1 MEPRTTFDISINTV
15 VKLILAVL
23 SLVVLYLLRDII
35 LMVLVALILAI
46 AFDRPIDALC
56 GRGVP
61 RFLATTLIYLLLFS
75 VIGILFYLVFPI
87 LAEQI
92 KNFVT
97 NYSFY
102 LESIGRLKFGAN
114 LIDFKSIFDQLS
126 NSLTESAGAVM
137 GTLIT
142 FFGGLISFFTI
153 IVAAIFFNIQE
164 NGVKKFI
171 FYLTPIEHQ
180 PYVLNLF
187 DKIQRKVGNWLWGK
201 VGVAIGVGV
210 LTSLGLYLLGIKY
223 ALLLGS
229 LTMILNFIPFV
240 GAIIAAVPAVLLA
253 LTQSLALALLVVF
266 LFMFINGFLEPFIL
280 VPLFMKKAVDL
291 NPALILLVVLVGG
304 KLAGIL
310 GVVFAI
316 PVAAIA
322 AVLIEDYIQRKTKLS
337 GAEID

>member
-1 MEPRTTFDISINTV
+1 MDQRTTIDISVNSV
-15 VKLILAVL
+15 VKLILAVFA
-23 SLVVLYLLRDII
+23 LVLLYLLRDII

-46 AFDRPIDALC
+46 ALDRPIDAFC
-56 GRGVP
+56 ARKVP

-75 VIGILFYLVFPI
+75 VIGILFYLVFPV

-102 LESIGRLKFGAN
+102 LESVGRLKFSVD

-126 NSLTESAGAVM
+126 NSLAESAGAIV

-142 FFGGLISFFTI
+142 FFGGLVSFFTI
-153 IVAAIFFNIQE
+153 VAAAIFFNVQE
-164 NGVKKFI
+164 NGVKKFV

-180 PYVLNLF
+180 AYILNLF

-201 VGVAIGVGV
+201 LGVAISVGI

-223 ALLLGS
+223 ALLLGF
-229 LTMILNFIPFV
+229 LTMVLNFIPLL
-240 GAIIAAVPAVLLA
+240 GAIVAAIPAVLLA
-253 LTQSLALALLVVF
+253 LTQSSTLALLVVF
-266 LFMFINGFLEPFIL
+266 LFVFINGFLEQFFL

-310 GVVFAI
+310 GVILAI

-337 GAEID
+337 GTEIG

>member
-1 MEPRTTFDISINTV
+1 MEQRTVIDISIDSV

-23 SLVVLYLLRDII
+23 ALVLLYLLRDII

-46 AFDRPIDALC
+46 ALDRPIDAFC
-56 GRGVP
+56 ERKVP
-61 RFLATTLIYLLLFS
+61 RFLATMLIYLLLFS
-75 VIGILFYLVFPI
+75 VAGVLFYLVFPV

-92 KNFVT
+92 KNFVN

-102 LESIGRLKFGAN
+102 LESVGRLKFGAD

-137 GTLIT
+137 GTLVT

-153 IVAAIFFNIQE
+153 IAAAIFFNVQE

-201 VGVAIGVGV
+201 LGVAVGVGV
-210 LTSLGLYLLGIKY
+210 LTSLGLYLLGLRY
-223 ALLLGS
+223 ALLLGF
-229 LTMILNFIPFV
+229 LTLLLNFIPLI
-240 GAIIAAVPAVLLA
+240 GAIIAAIPAILLA
-253 LTQSLALALLVVF
+253 LAQSSTLALLVVF
-266 LFMFINGFLEPFIL
+266 LYVFINGFLEHFFL
-280 VPLFMKKAVDL
+280 VPLFMKKAMDL

-304 KLAGIL
+304 KLAGVL
-310 GVVFAI
+310 GVILAI

-322 AVLIEDYIQRKTKLS
+322 AVLIEDYIQRKAKLS
-337 GAEID
+337 GADVD